1 MFDVPCFFGRDVSK
15 FKNFACAWY
24 GADLGS
30 DRVTQSASS
39 SNGNPSLRVY
49 GKPTKIFYPLEFMQ
63 KVSGE
68 QKRLVDEFVRDL
80 ESTLGVKR
88 TTLSLAKEWETSA
101 PESLAKQG
109 LQVYMQNVCTFPKR
123 PDLTF

>member
-1 MFDVPCFFGRDVSK
+1 MPCFFGRDVSK
-15 FKNFACAWY
+15 FKDFARAWY

-88 TTLSLAKEWETSA
+88 TTLSLAKEWDTSA